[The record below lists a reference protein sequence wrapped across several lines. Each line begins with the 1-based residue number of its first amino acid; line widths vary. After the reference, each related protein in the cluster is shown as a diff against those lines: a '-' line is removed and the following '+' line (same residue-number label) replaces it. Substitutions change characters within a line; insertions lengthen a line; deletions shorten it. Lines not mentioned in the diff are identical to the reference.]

1 MNWHEF
7 VFSEKP
13 AHRTRRHIIF
23 WLLWWIY
30 FAATYYYYLQVGLQK
45 VAFGNLGSI
54 LLVKSFLLILIH
66 LVACYFFIYI
76 LLPRYL
82 LTKKYFLLNALPV
95 LLKQKSRLLMKKYRN
110 LSRKQ
115 KQNNLMNA

>member
-13 AHRTRRHIIF
+13 AHRTRRHIFF

-45 VAFGNLGSI
+45 IAFGDLSSI
-54 LLVKSFLLILIH
+54 LIIKSFILVLIH
-66 LVACYFFIYI
+66 LASCYFFIYI

-82 LTKKYFLLNALPV
+82 LTTKYFSLTIGILLLV
-95 LLKQKSRLLMKKYRN
+95 VFLLT
-110 LSRKQ
+110 
-115 KQNNLMNA
+115 

>member
-7 VFSEKP
+7 FFSEKP
-13 AHRTRRHIIF
+13 AHRIRRHIIF

-45 VAFGNLGSI
+45 IAFGNLSSI
-54 LLVKSFLLILIH
+54 LLVKSFLLILVH
-66 LVACYFFIYI
+66 LAACYFFIYI

-82 LTKKYFLLNALPV
+82 YTKKYFLLITGII
-95 LLKQKSRLLMKKYRN
+95 LLAAFLLASGYFIHRDIFP
-110 LSRKQ
+110 LIDSAYH
-115 KQNNLMNA
+115 NN